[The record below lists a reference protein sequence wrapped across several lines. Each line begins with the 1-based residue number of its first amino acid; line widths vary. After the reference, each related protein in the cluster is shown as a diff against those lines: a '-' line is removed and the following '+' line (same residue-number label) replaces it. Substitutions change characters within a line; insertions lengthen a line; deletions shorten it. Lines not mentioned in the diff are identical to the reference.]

1 MFVGD
6 FEKIVTIKFAQRRC
20 CLIEHNIDKLMP
32 PAFVIIFA
40 RPVDR
45 STRWHSFPGREKGAV
60 ELLRIESQT
69 NLTSDQR
76 IMIAD
81 CLCQIKESANRVET
95 DRFGHVDK
103 TSNDQR
109 PASDTAFS

>member
-6 FEKIVTIKFAQRRC
+6 FERIFTIKFALRRC
-20 CLIEHNIDKLMP
+20 CLSEHDIDKFMP
-32 PAFVIIFA
+32 PALFIICA

-81 CLCQIKESANRVET
+81 CLCQIKESANRVEK

-103 TSNDQR
+103 TSNVQR
-109 PASDTAFS
+109 PASNTE